1 VDYEELSERIQCL
14 TYLVSDESEEKTLLE
29 NELIKL
35 LELRKSFPEYQ
46 EEKRKTD
53 FLLYLTRLERKVI

>member
-1 VDYEELSERIQCL
+1 VNYEELSERIQRL
-14 TYLVSDESEEKTLLE
+14 IYLVSDESEGEILLE

-46 EEKRKTD
+46 QEKRKTD
-53 FLLYLTRLERKVI
+53 FLLYLNRLGRK

>member
-1 VDYEELSERIQCL
+1 MNYEELSERIQRL
-14 TYLVSDESEEKTLLE
+14 IYLVSDESEGEILLE

-46 EEKRKTD
+46 QEKRKTD
-53 FLLYLTRLERKVI
+53 FLLYLNRLGRK

>member
-1 VDYEELSERIQCL
+1 VNYEELSERIQRL
-14 TYLVSDESEEKTLLE
+14 TYLVSDELEGEILLE

-53 FLLYLTRLERKVI
+53 FLLYLNRLGRK